1 MLKIYHVLIAFFI
14 IIEISAIVLYV
25 TKEIDLKLFCMLT
38 LLSVGMITLQKYN
51 QFLGELRRRA
61 SPRKVATKRR
71 HGKSTKINENQ
82 RKSMKISE
90 N

>member
-1 MLKIYHVLIAFFI
+1 MLKIYNVLIAFFI

-51 QFLGELRRRA
+51 QFE
-61 SPRKVATKRR
+61 KRN
-71 HGKSTKINENQ
+71 INNPLAIKD
-82 RKSMKISE
+82 RTSSAGFFTS
-90 N
+90 